1 MYHDLLS
8 TYMTGV
14 GNQRKKMKIKKMT
27 SAVEELFAVVYIGA
41 TTTSVALS
49 VTGVSL
55 ILVPIYAGIA
65 CAASLSNK
73 VLHEIIL
80 AIIKK
85 YKTQYEKD
93 QQIVISIDELYS
105 KSLQSFLIDKN
116 ERKSQCN

>member
-8 TYMTGV
+8 TSMTGV

-27 SAVEELFAVVYIGA
+27 STVEELFTVVYIGA

-73 VLHEIIL
+73 ILHEIIL
-80 AIIKK
+80 AIINEN
-85 YKTQYEKD
+85 KTQYEKD

-105 KSLQSFLIDKN
+105 KSLQILLIDKN
-116 ERKSQCN
+116 ERKSQ